1 MERGQGR
8 GWVSGEGR
16 DLGDEWGGTRTV
28 GEERQFLEEGWGG
41 ARGEVVGGVTAL
53 DSPPPPLTLPSPR
66 GSEVRV
72 LLFNSTGDRDSA
84 ALLKV
89 LQVRNWLGYGQQGG
103 QLGCWL

>member
-1 MERGQGR
+1 MGRDEGTGSDGDSRGGEAVSGRRMGR
-8 GWVSGEGR
+8 GPRKWWEVSRSG
-16 DLGDEWGGTRTV
+16 L
-28 GEERQFLEEGWGG
+28 
-41 ARGEVVGGVTAL
+41 
-53 DSPPPPLTLPSPR
+53 PPPPLLFPLPS